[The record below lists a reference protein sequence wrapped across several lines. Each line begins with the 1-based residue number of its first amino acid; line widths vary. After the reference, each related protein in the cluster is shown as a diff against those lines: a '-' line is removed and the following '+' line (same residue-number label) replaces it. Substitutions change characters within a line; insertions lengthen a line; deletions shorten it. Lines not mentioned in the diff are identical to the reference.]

1 MHSPINVVMKQ
12 QRDGAINKA
21 YGHTQ
26 TGLQACSRSSLSASL
41 FALQPVRRPACSL
54 SILSSCLPADR
65 HACLPACRQ
74 VPTGKQAYRQTCQ
87 QTAPPTGR
95 FKYNM
100 ERHGIKRGSALD
112 FRQQDGQQ
120 MYNNEKMFDFLY
132 FSEE

>member
-12 QRDGAINKA
+12 QRDGAIIKCM
-21 YGHTQ
+21 GIHR
-26 TGLQACSRSSLSASL
+26 LACKPARA
-41 FALQPVRRPACSL
+41 PACPP
-54 SILSSCLPADR
+54 SCLPAV
-65 HACLPACRQ
+65 HPVILLACR
-74 VPTGKQAYRQTCQ
+74 

-95 FKYNM
+95 LKYNM

>member
-1 MHSPINVVMKQ
+1 MHSLINVVMKQ

-26 TGLQACSRSSLSASL
+26 TGLQACSRSILSAVLLARCPSCM
-41 FALQPVRRPACSL
+41 PACL
-54 SILSSCLPADR
+54 
-65 HACLPACRQ
+65 
-74 VPTGKQAYRQTCQ
+74 PTGKQAYRQTCQ

-95 FKYNM
+95 LKYNM

-132 FSEE
+132 FSDG